1 MKRVRLFAF
10 VLLIVLEAIAT
21 SGQTPGRTA
30 ASLQA
35 KIDTIKKADAD
46 KKRVGMQ
53 SLEVFEPELEA
64 YVQTSM
70 KKDIPVQLESIRVR
84 LTPGIIAA
92 DARLTIPPGSVGN
105 FLADALVDGTHNIL
119 IKGKLSGSKQ
129 IGKFDLQDVSVD
141 GIPVPN
147 ILIDVLLKKYVK
159 PKYPDVDLKEPFD
172 LPWGIDAI
180 EVQQSKAKIT
190 Y

>member
-1 MKRVRLFAF
+1 MRWDTPFVFISLVVLAAFA
-10 VLLIVLEAIAT
+10 AI
-21 SGQTPGRTA
+21 GQTPEKA
-30 ASLQA
+30 AAGLQA

-46 KKRVGMQ
+46 KKRTGTQ

-70 KKDIPVQLESIRVR
+70 KLESIRVH
-84 LTPGIIAA
+84 LTPGTIAA
-92 DARLTIPPGSVGN
+92 DARLTIPPGGTGN
-105 FLADALVDGTHNIL
+105 MLVDALVDGTHNL
-119 IKGKLSGSKQ
+119 VIKGKLTSARGV
-129 IGKFDLQDVSVD
+129 GKFDLQEVTVD

-147 ILIDVLLKKYVK
+147 IVIDALLKRYVK

-180 EVQQSKAKIT
+180 DVLQSKAKIT

>member
-1 MKRVRLFAF
+1 MKSVSLVAF
-10 VLLIVLEAIAT
+10 ILLIVLATIA
-21 SGQTPGRTA
+21 SLGQTPSKAA
-30 ASLQA
+30 ASLQG

-46 KKRVGMQ
+46 KKRVGTQ
-53 SLEVFEPELEA
+53 SLDVLEPELEA

-70 KKDIPVQLESIRVR
+70 KKDIPVQLESIKVR
-84 LTPGIIAA
+84 LTPGTVAA
-92 DARLTIPPGSVGN
+92 DARLTIPPGSTGN
-105 FLADALVDGTHNIL
+105 MLVDAIIGGTHNLL
-119 IKGKLSGSKQ
+119 IKGKLTASRR
-129 IGKFDLQDVSVD
+129 IGKFDLQDLTVD

-159 PKYPDVDLKEPFD
+159 PKYPNVDLKEPFD

-180 EVQQSKAKIT
+180 QVMQSKAKIT